1 MCYSEEISLFTFT
14 IGFGFSIL
22 LVFTQDKF
30 NKLLGYFLGFV
41 SLMQFIEYLLWRHP
55 ICDNYNKTISIIGMI
70 LNHLQPVILA
80 IITGL
85 IYSKQITSLFL
96 ISLAYLAVIIPY
108 SFQFTENLQCTTRQC
123 GATDPHLV
131 WNWNTLNH
139 SRIVYILF
147 LASFVGIGLFG
158 MPSDKGVMFSIIAI
172 LTYGISSF
180 VYDRKVM
187 GSLWCFWT
195 AFFPAF
201 IYIRQAIG

>member
-14 IGFGFSIL
+14 IGVGFSIL
-22 LVFTQDKF
+22 LLFTQDKF

-41 SLMQFIEYLLWRHP
+41 SLMQLIEYLLWRHP
-55 ICDNYNKTISIIGMI
+55 ICDNYNRTISIIGMI
-70 LNHLQPVILA
+70 LNHSQPVMLA
-80 IITGL
+80 LITGL

-96 ISLAYLAVIIPY
+96 ISLVYLAVIIPY
-108 SFQFTENLQCTTRQC
+108 SFQFTKNLQCTTRQC

-131 WNWNTLNH
+131 WNWNTLNY
-139 SRIVYILF
+139 SEIVYLLF
-147 LASFVGIGLFG
+147 LASFVGISLFG
-158 MPSDKGVMFSIIAI
+158 MPSDKGLMFSSIAV

-201 IYIRQAIG
+201 IYIKQAIE